1 MNIICSNITQMD
13 SCAEIL
19 DLNSKFGKDCDDP
32 CEIDFAVHSNEF
44 LCRNMK

>member
-19 DLNSKFGKDCDDP
+19 DLNSKFGKDCDDHVKLILQ
-32 CEIDFAVHSNEF
+32 CTQMDSYVEI
-44 LCRNMK
+44 